1 MKRRGSEVTAGF
13 LQVNPHPLPADN
25 SFQSVVYFVT
35 SVAAS
40 LASVAQC
47 IRLSLLVR
55 ESLVC
60 SLLPEDCERFIFNL
74 GSRLCSL
81 KGGRRRQEKAR
92 KRFPVLLHFSKLKG
106 STFPPPPPLLPPP
119 PPPPTPPPH
128 PPPTTPP
135 PPATPPP
142 TLKHNQKTASKS
154 SPKALVSLAQS
165 LSPSLV

>member
-40 LASVAQC
+40 LASVAQW

-106 STFPPPPPLLPPP
+106 STFPP
-119 PPPPTPPPH
+119 THQPPPH
-128 PPPTTPP
+128 PPSNTT
-135 PPATPPP
+135 
-142 TLKHNQKTASKS
+142 KKTASKS